1 MARISINI
9 IQEGQPAIVE
19 EDIEL
24 ATQHVGFGDE
34 IEIIDQGDGCWTV
47 DIYDRR
53 TVPQERVEA
62 FKNHLEDSTQ
72 AVVEVELVED
82 WPPRDWAYAA
92 REVRY

>member
-1 MARISINI
+1 MARICIKI
-9 IQEGQPAIVE
+9 IREGQPTIVE

-24 ATQHVGFGDE
+24 AAQHADLGEEMD
-34 IEIIDQGDGCWTV
+34 IIDQGDGCWTV

-53 TVPQERVEA
+53 SVPQEQVES
-62 FKNHLEDSTQ
+62 FMGHLEESTH
-72 AVVEVELVED
+72 AEVVVELVDD